1 MHLNKYY
8 FINKFEPNHI
18 KKLDKDISIIYRNYN
33 SPINTN
39 LLIKIRDFCKKNRR
53 KFYLSNNVKL
63 ALKFNLNG
71 AYLPSFNTDTKHLNY
86 KIKSNFLLIGSAH
99 NLREIRI
106 KETQKVSQI
115 FVSSLFKL
123 EKNYLGF
130 YKFINLSKL
139 SKSKIVALGGISKN
153 NLKRL
158 SFLKFLVMLELV
170 FLIEVKKAPISS
182 LKLYYYASKLECK
195 RN

>member
-8 FINKFEPNHI
+8 FINKFDPNHI

-33 SPINTN
+33 LPINTN

-86 KIKSNFLLIGSAH
+86 KTKSNFLLIGSAH

-139 SKSKIVALGGISKN
+139 SKIKIVALGGISKK
-153 NLKRL
+153 NLNRL
-158 SFLKFLVMLELV
+158 SLLN
-170 FLIEVKKAPISS
+170 ISG
-182 LKLYYYASKLECK
+182 YAGIGIF
-195 RN
+195 N

>member
-8 FINKFEPNHI
+8 FINKFNPNHI

-33 SPINTN
+33 LPINTN

-53 KFYLSNNVKL
+53 KFYLSNNIKL

-86 KIKSNFLLIGSAH
+86 KIKNNFLFIGSAH
-99 NLREIRI
+99 NLKEIRI
-106 KETQKVSQI
+106 KEIQKVSQI
-115 FVSSLFKL
+115 FISSLFKL

-130 YKFINLSKL
+130 YKFINLSRL
-139 SKSKIVALGGISKN
+139 SKSKVVALGGINKN
-153 NLKRL
+153 NLKRISL
-158 SFLKFLVMLELV
+158 LKV
-170 FLIEVKKAPISS
+170 SG
-182 LKLYYYASKLECK
+182 YAGIGIF
-195 RN
+195 N

>member
-8 FINKFEPNHI
+8 FINKFDPNHI

-63 ALKFNLNG
+63 SLKFNLNG

-139 SKSKIVALGGISKN
+139 SKSKIVALGGISKK
-153 NLKRL
+153 NLNRL
-158 SFLKFLVMLELV
+158 SLLKISGYAGIGIFNWGK
-170 FLIEVKKAPISS
+170 KKAPISRG
-182 LKLYYYASKLECK
+182 LKFILLCF
-195 RN
+195 